1 MATPDEIYIPFDAPQ
16 EIISHSFAPD
26 NNSLFKAIS
35 FALYNTESFH
45 ATIRHVTNNA
55 LKNDTKAIPPEF
67 MINDEVDVW
76 STEYRTDIV
85 TAITSVMNCRLI
97 IYDYNDIC
105 KTIEKHMFGNNGHPV
120 KIIRKGNK
128 LYEVLTL
135 RTTSQKIE
143 GFAL

>member
-1 MATPDEIYIPFDAPQ
+1 MASPNEIYIPFDAPQ

-26 NNSLFKAIS
+26 NNSLFKSIS
-35 FALYNTESFH
+35 FALYSTESFH
-45 ATIRHVTNNA
+45 STIRHVTNNA
-55 LKNDTKAIPPEF
+55 LKNDTKAIPPQV

-76 STEYRTDIV
+76 STEFRNDIAN
-85 TAITSVMNCRLI
+85 TIASVMNCRLI
-97 IYDYNDIC
+97 IYDYNELNKSID
-105 KTIEKHMFGNNGHPV
+105 KHIFGTTGYPV

-135 RTTSQKIE
+135 RTPAQKIE